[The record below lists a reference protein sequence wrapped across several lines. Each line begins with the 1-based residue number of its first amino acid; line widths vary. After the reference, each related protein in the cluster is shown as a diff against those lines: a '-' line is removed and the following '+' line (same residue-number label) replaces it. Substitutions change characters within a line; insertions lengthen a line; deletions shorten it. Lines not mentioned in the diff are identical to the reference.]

1 MTRSPFTS
9 TDSGPSP
16 FVSKEIA
23 VNLFIVATYYHI
35 RSNNM

>member
-9 TDSGPSP
+9 TDSGPNP

-23 VNLFIVATYYHI
+23 VNLCIVATYYHI